1 MPRPSAFRLLVCFGA
16 GALIAAALDV
26 FAAHAQAVSTDPN
39 GVLRAGP
46 DGERSTLQ
54 RFGQAERLTRP
65 STFTRP
71 GDTNTPRTTRQ
82 RDDGQAGQVQSFG
95 NPPASGA
102 GATGFD
108 STNTRRRRARTPTPA
123 RPASKTAPAPVQLPT
138 SLSPSAPGASAPPSS
153 SATSSSASRS
163 TTGTAAASPAPAA
176 AAPTLTAAQVGQAA
190 ARRPQRRGAPPPPPP
205 DAVPIAPAP
214 APAISLRR
222 PPRTDDDPFAPLGVR
237 TGSFL
242 LRPAVDVTGGYDN
255 NPPRV
260 PNSHGSPVMTVAPE
274 LIVRSDWSRH
284 ALDADLRGSYV
295 RYFDEFSPALSRPS
309 VDSKVNGRVDISTRT
324 RADLEGRFLLSTD
337 NPGSPN
343 IQVGLAKLPIYTTT
357 GGSAGL
363 TQRFNRFEVTAKGS
377 VDRTVYQDSTLL
389 DGTTASNADRDY
401 IQYGGTLRGSYEIT
415 PGVKPFVELGGDT
428 RVHDLQLD
436 RSGLQRDSMML
447 TGKAGTTFEFTRI
460 LTGEISMGY
469 LDRSYKDPTLPELR
483 GLLADAS
490 LVWVATPLTI
500 ATFTAKTS
508 TGEII
513 VPGIAGTFK
522 HDYGLQIDHAFR
534 RWLIGT
540 VKLGYGTDDYVG
552 SERFDRRYFM
562 SGALTYK
569 ASRTLQ
575 VKGELRQDWLKST
588 VDGVDYTATAVLGG
602 LRFQL

>member
-1 MPRPSAFRLLVCFGA
+1 VPRPCAFRLLVCFGA

-26 FAAHAQAVSTDPN
+26 FAVHAQTVSTDPN
-39 GVLRAGP
+39 GMLRPAP

-54 RFGQAERLTRP
+54 RFGQAERPTRP
-65 STFTRP
+65 NAFTRP
-71 GDTNTPRTTRQ
+71 GDTSAPRSTRR
-82 RDDGQAGQVQSFG
+82 RDDTQPGQAQTFG

-108 STNTRRRRARTPTPA
+108 STNTRRRKARTPASA
-123 RPASKTAPAPVQLPT
+123 RPTARTAPALIPLPT
-138 SLSPSAPGASAPPSS
+138 SLSPPAPGTSAPPRSTTTSS
-153 SATSSSASRS
+153 SSSASAS
-163 TTGTAAASPAPAA
+163 SSSGAASKTTSPPSATAAPA
-176 AAPTLTAAQVGQAA
+176 TQSA
-190 ARRPQRRGAPPPPPP
+190 ARRPQRRGAPQASPPPE
-205 DAVPIAPAP
+205 ITLSTPAP
-214 APAISLRR
+214 VVVPRR
-222 PPRTDDDPFAPLGVR
+222 PPRLDDDAFAPLGVR
-237 TGSFL
+237 AGSFL
-242 LRPAVDVTGGYDN
+242 LRPAIDITGGYDT

-260 PNSHGSPVMTVAPE
+260 PDSHGSPLMTVAPE

-309 VDSKVNGRVDISTRT
+309 VDSKVNGRVDISTRS

-357 GGSAGL
+357 GGSAGV
-363 TQRFNRFEVTAKGS
+363 THRFNRFEVTAKGS

-401 IQYGGTLRGSYEIT
+401 NQYGGTLRGSYEIT
-415 PGVKPFVELGGDT
+415 PGVKPFAEFGGDT
-428 RVHDLQLD
+428 RVHDLQFD
-436 RSGLQRDSMML
+436 RSGLQRDSVML
-447 TGKAGTTFEFTRI
+447 NGKVGTTFEFTRI

-469 LDRSYKDPTLPELR
+469 LERSYKDPTLPELR

-490 LVWVATPLTI
+490 LVWVATPLTT

-508 TGEII
+508 TGEIV
-513 VPGIAGTFK
+513 VPGIAGAFK
-522 HDYGLQIDHAFR
+522 HDYGLQVDHAFR

-552 SERFDRRYFM
+552 SERFDKRYAM
-562 SGALTYK
+562 SGVLTYK

-575 VKGELRQDWLKST
+575 VKGEVRQDWLRST
-588 VDGVDYTATAVLGG
+588 VDGVDYTATAVIGG

>member
-1 MPRPSAFRLLVCFGA
+1 
-16 GALIAAALDV
+16 LIAAALDV
-26 FAAHAQAVSTDPN
+26 FAAHAQTVSTDPN
-39 GVLRAGP
+39 GVLRAAP

-71 GDTNTPRTTRQ
+71 GDTSTRRTTRQ

-108 STNTRRRRARTPTPA
+108 STNTRRRRARTPAPA
-123 RPASKTAPAPVQLPT
+123 RPAAKNPPAPVQLPT
-138 SLSPSAPGASAPPSS
+138 SLSPPAPGTARPSGAPTPQSS

-163 TTGTAAASPAPAA
+163 TSTAAAPAPPPAA
-176 AAPTLTAAQVGQAA
+176 APALTAAQVGQAA
-190 ARRPQRRGAPPPPPP
+190 ARRPQRRGAPTLPPP
-205 DAVPIAPAP
+205 DAVPLAPAP

-237 TGSFL
+237 AGSFL

-309 VDSKVNGRVDISTRT
+309 VDSKVNGRIDMSSRS

-363 TQRFNRFEVTAKGS
+363 THRFNRFEVTAKGS

-401 IQYGGTLRGSYEIT
+401 NQYGGTLRGSYEIT
-415 PGVKPFVELGGDT
+415 PGVKPFAEFGGDT
-428 RVHDLQLD
+428 RMHDLQFD
-436 RSGLQRDSMML
+436 RSGLQRDSVML
-447 TGKAGTTFEFTRI
+447 NGRVGTTFEFTRI
-460 LTGEISMGY
+460 LTGEISVGY

-490 LVWVATPLTI
+490 LVWVASPLTT

-508 TGEII
+508 TGEIV
-513 VPGIAGTFK
+513 VPGVAGTFK
-522 HDYGLQIDHAFR
+522 HDYGLQVDHAFR

-540 VKLGYGTDDYVG
+540 MKLGYGTDDYVG
-552 SERFDRRYFM
+552 SERFDRRYSM

-575 VKGELRQDWLKST
+575 VKGEVRQDWLKST